1 MKIRSNDVRKETFC
15 LNKERGYRLVMKEAF
30 SVLLTY
36 IRTWFLSVWH
46 LCLVSGFLI
55 TILSLVD
62 KGPLSKPIDGLLA
75 VAFLYVWAVM
85 IHVSQ
90 AVLDS
95 KSVTDD
101 GGLLPVTPRQ
111 ICKLFLPASTTF
123 FILLLCAVLVG
134 AVWVAG
140 CEFLPGKEWAGIL
153 MTVLTMMIMVYCI
166 LTVYRRI
173 VFSSS
178 SVKAA
183 GWALSEYFRQ
193 FWKTLFFLFC
203 SVCVCA
209 ILFFL
214 LVLPVLILNMNIQF
228 SNQAVAMGDS
238 TDFPSCMVWVTL
250 LLSMVLTS
258 LASFF
263 FLILMI
269 PFHLQMHS
277 VYAGET
283 RQ

>member
-1 MKIRSNDVRKETFC
+1 
-15 LNKERGYRLVMKEAF
+15 
-30 SVLLTY
+30 
-36 IRTWFLSVWH
+36 
-46 LCLVSGFLI
+46 
-55 TILSLVD
+55 
-62 KGPLSKPIDGLLA
+62 
-75 VAFLYVWAVM
+75 
-85 IHVSQ
+85 
-90 AVLDS
+90 
-95 KSVTDD
+95 
-101 GGLLPVTPRQ
+101 
-111 ICKLFLPASTTF
+111 
-123 FILLLCAVLVG
+123 
-134 AVWVAG
+134 
-140 CEFLPGKEWAGIL
+140 
-153 MTVLTMMIMVYCI
+153 MTVLSIIIMVFCI
-166 LTVYRRI
+166 LTVYHRI
-173 VFSSS
+173 VFKSSS
-178 SVKAA
+178 ARAA
-183 GWALSEYFRQ
+183 RWAFSRYFRQ

-209 ILFFL
+209 VLFFL

-277 VYAGET
+277 VCAGET